1 MGGNIESLK
10 GNTPIQKMPHII
22 GSILPMLITIIERY
36 KEITLAG
43 YILFISGICFINI
56 ISRHLKFIMAEYIAN
71 TEATTLQEYIKQ
83 VRQFY
88 MEWGFKL
95 TNILV
100 DRQSTCI
107 RGKLVELK
115 INLNVCSNDG
125 H

>member
-10 GNTPIQKMPHII
+10 GNTPRKKMPHII
-22 GSILPMLITIIERY
+22 GSILTMLITILERY

-43 YILFISGICFINI
+43 DILFINGICFINI
-56 ISRHLKFIMAEYIAN
+56 ISRHLNFIMAEYIAN
-71 TEATTLQEYIKQ
+71 AEATTLQEYIKQ

-100 DRQSTCI
+100 DRKSTCI
-107 RGKLVELK
+107 RGKLV
-115 INLNVCSNDG
+115 
-125 H
+125 

>member
-10 GNTPIQKMPHII
+10 VNTPRQKMPHII

-43 YILFISGICFINI
+43 YILFISRICFINI

-88 MEWGFKL
+88 MELGFNL

-107 RGKLVELK
+107 RGKLVELQ